1 VTRGAL
7 LWRGEAGYEQ
17 ARVGRV
23 FNARRPERYP
33 AAVLLAVDAEDVAAG
48 VRLAR
53 ARGLKVSVRS
63 GGHSWAAWSVRD
75 EALLIDLG
83 LMRELSF
90 DPATG
95 IATAS
100 PAITGGEELAP
111 FLASHGRGFPGGHCP
126 SVGIGGY
133 LLQGGQGWNSRTWG
147 WGCENVV
154 AVDVVT
160 ADGELLHASETE
172 NPDLLWAARGA
183 GPGYPAIVT
192 RFHLRTHP
200 APAAMVQDTWT
211 FALEDL
217 GALLSWSHELLPTL
231 ERVVEPVIA
240 ATRLPDV
247 PLHDGVERPDGP
259 VLLLH
264 TTAMCATAEEADGV
278 FAPFDAC
285 PLADRALGHVR
296 GPTSIDEENAAQAV
310 QNPEGHRY
318 AVDCTWSDASA
329 EQLAPLLRELWG
341 SLPTE
346 HSFSI
351 WYGWAPVRPLP
362 DMAFSIEANVY
373 LATYA
378 ISAEEADDERL
389 RSWVHDHMGRLA
401 AVEGRGV
408 YLGDTDFTRRPD
420 RFLSP
425 AAYARLEA
433 IRAARD
439 PDRLICG
446 YLIAEGA
453 QLNAA
458 AARHPRTAPVP

>member
-1 VTRGAL
+1 VSADVAAGAGATRGEL
-7 LWRGEAGYEQ
+7 FWRGDDGYEE

-33 AAVLLAVDAEDVAAG
+33 AGVLFALDADDVAAG

-53 ARGLKVSVRS
+53 ERGLKVAVRS

-83 LMRELSF
+83 LMRDMTF
-90 DPATG
+90 DARTG
-95 IATAS
+95 VATAN
-100 PAITGGEELAP
+100 PAVKGGEELAP
-111 FLASHGRGFPGGHCP
+111 FLESHGRSFPGGHCP
-126 SVGIGGY
+126 SVGIGGF

-160 ADGELLHASETE
+160 ADGEQLHGSETE

-200 APAAMVQDTWT
+200 KPAAMTQDTWT

-217 GALLSWSHELLPTL
+217 EDLLVWLHALLPTL

-247 PLHDGVERPDGP
+247 PLHDGVQRPDGP

-264 TTAMCATAEEADGV
+264 TTAMCASEAEAAAV
-278 FAPFDAC
+278 FAPLDAC

-296 GPTSIDEENAAQAV
+296 GPSTIADENAAQAL
-310 QNPEGHRY
+310 QNPEDHRY
-318 AVDCTWSDASA
+318 AVDCQWSDATA
-329 EQLAPLLRELWG
+329 EQLAPLLQDLWG

-362 DMAFSIEANVY
+362 DMAFSVEANVY

-378 ISAEEADDERL
+378 IYRDAADDERH
-389 RSWVHDHMGRLA
+389 RTWVHDHMGRIA

-425 AAYARLEA
+425 AAYARLEE

-439 PDRLICG
+439 PEGRICS
-446 YLIAEGA
+446 YLIAQGA
-453 QLNAA
+453 TLNA
-458 AARHPRTAPVP
+458 

>member
-1 VTRGAL
+1 VSGDAPRGRL
-7 LWRGEAGYEQ
+7 LWRGDDGYEE

-23 FNARRPERYP
+23 FNARRPERHP
-33 AAVLLAVDAEDVAAG
+33 AGVLLAVDADDVAAG

-53 ARGLKVSVRS
+53 ERGLQVSVRA

-75 EALLIDLG
+75 DALLIDLG
-83 LMRELSF
+83 LMRELAY
-90 DPATG
+90 DDATG

-100 PAITGGEELAP
+100 PAVRGGEELAP
-111 FLASHGRGFPGGHCP
+111 FLEARGRSFPGGHCP
-126 SVGIGGY
+126 SVGIGGF

-160 ADGELLHASETE
+160 AGGEQLHCSATE
-172 NPDLLWAARGA
+172 NADLLWAARGA

-192 RFHLRTHP
+192 RFHLQTHP
-200 APAAMVQDTWT
+200 KPAAMVQDTWT
-211 FALEDL
+211 FALADLEDL
-217 GALLSWSHELLPTL
+217 LVWLHELLPTL

-247 PLHDGVERPDGP
+247 PLHEGVARPEGP

-264 TTAMCATAEEADGV
+264 TTAMCATEAEADGV
-278 FAPFDAC
+278 FAPLDAC

-296 GPTSIDEENAAQAV
+296 GATTIADENAAQAL
-310 QNPEGHRY
+310 QNPEDHRY
-318 AVDCTWSDASA
+318 AVDCSWSDATA
-329 EQLAPLLRELWG
+329 EQLTPLLKDLWG

-362 DMAFSIEANVY
+362 DMAFSTEANVY

-378 ISAEEADDERL
+378 IYADAADDERH
-389 RSWVHDHMGRLA
+389 RTWVHDHMGRIA

-420 RFLSP
+420 RFMTP
-425 AAYARLEA
+425 EAFARLQE

-439 PDRLICG
+439 PDGRICS
-446 YLIAEGA
+446 YLIADGA
-453 QLNAA
+453 TLNA
-458 AARHPRTAPVP
+458 